1 MTLKELFT
9 NIANAIRSATGT
21 TGTIKAT
28 DFAKK
33 ISAITYRGV
42 AVQGTDSGQNA
53 HGVYYHIPSGYY
65 NEDGTNSWVYRP
77 LSDFGN
83 AKASDVLSGKT
94 FTSSSGK
101 EVKGTM
107 TKNNGY
113 TLVDNIYGDTN
124 SYTKYCQVNDLIIFA
139 SRGNANNISCT
150 NATEVYKNK
159 SYETTICVWRAN
171 ATVVVITNNNSET
184 GLWCNGCIVRP
195 K

>member
-21 TGTIKAT
+21 KGTIKAA

-33 ISAITYRGV
+33 ISAIIYRGV

-83 AKASDVLSGKT
+83 AKASDVLRGKT
-94 FTSSSGK
+94 FTSSSGLRVTGNATASLA
-101 EVKGTM
+101 EVGKGVV
-107 TKNNGY
+107 NGRSDKSISATVGHY
-113 TLVDNIYGDTN
+113 IATSVVRVNSGATRILWGDGVWGVNIYEVTSSNVSLHNGDGN
-124 SYTKYCQVNDLIIFA
+124 SGGYVIFKI
-139 SRGNANNISCT
+139 NI
-150 NATEVYKNK
+150 N
-159 SYETTICVWRAN
+159 
-171 ATVVVITNNNSET
+171 
-184 GLWCNGCIVRP
+184 
-195 K
+195 